1 MIVAMIGLLAI
12 TGTPLLGGA
21 AAVDISPDL
30 RWVTVSLGG
39 YGDRQC
45 KPATGV
51 HDPISARALALQQGE
66 QRFVLLAL
74 DLLCVAPTIRDD
86 LLHELADLNL
96 DQGLLICASHSHGAP
111 ENIHKN
117 GEVLPQAFGRYNDF
131 WYQWLLQRMER
142 AVREAM
148 DKLQPVQVGATV
160 VPLPGMSRNRRG
172 ELGSGLV
179 DPDATVVR
187 VADSEDKTLALVV
200 DFAAHGTFID
210 SSDFEVSGDWPGAMA
225 RALEEAVPGAVVLFC
240 QGATGD
246 VSPVKDIPGTN
257 YERAEAYGLAV
268 AEKLAPAAKAPVKP
282 EAELRCATLKQALPP
297 LCFSPA
303 FLESTAE
310 EYPMD
315 VTQGAALLSLLLP
328 TEAAFT
334 AARVGDILF
343 ASLPG
348 EAVTTL
354 GLDFK
359 EAARERGYAFPI
371 PVGYAN
377 NYAGYLVSPD
387 DYDKG
392 GYETGTSFYG
402 REVAAEMLKRALAA
416 VDALGGQP

>member
-21 AAVDISPDL
+21 AAVDITPDL

-51 HDPISARALALQQGE
+51 HDHLFARALALQQGH
-66 QRFVLLAL
+66 QRFVLLAM
-74 DLLCVAPTIRDD
+74 DLLCIAPTMRED

-117 GEVLPQAFGRYNDF
+117 GEVLPVAFGRYNDF
-131 WYQWLLQRMER
+131 WYQWLLQKMEQ

-148 DKLQPVQVGATV
+148 GKLQPVQVGATV
-160 VPLPGMSRNRRG
+160 V
-172 ELGSGLV
+172 
-179 DPDATVVR
+179 R
-187 VADSEDKTLALVV
+187 VADGGGKTLALVV
-200 DFAAHGTFID
+200 NFAAHATFSD
-210 SSDFEVSGDWPGAMA
+210 STDFEVSGDWPGAME
-225 RALEEAVPGAVVLFC
+225 RALEEALPGTVALYC

-246 VSPVKDIPGTN
+246 VSPVKDGPGGN
-257 YERAEAYGLAV
+257 YERAEAYGREV
-268 AEKLAPAAKAPVKP
+268 AEKLLPAANTPVNP
-282 EAELRCATLKQALPP
+282 QVELRYATLKQALPP

-303 FLESTAE
+303 FIESTAE

-315 VTQGAALLSLLLP
+315 VTQGAAVLSLLLP

-334 AARVGDILF
+334 VACLGEVLL
-343 ASLPG
+343 ASFPG

-354 GLDFK
+354 GLQFK
-359 EAARERGYAFPI
+359 ETARERGYALPI

-377 NYAGYLVSPD
+377 NYAGYLVSPE
-387 DYDKG
+387 DYDRG
-392 GYETGTSFYG
+392 GYEAGTSFYG
-402 REVAAEMLKRALAA
+402 REVGPEMLKRALAA
-416 VDALGGQP
+416 VDALGSRP